1 VVVRVRKGEDA
12 VAVVVFGLLL
22 WEAEAIVE
30 EGKFGAG
37 KVRIVGLSLLVIWL
51 ILLTYASASG
61 EEVEVLDQESR
72 FLPPAAGVRDAAE
85 E

>member
-1 VVVRVRKGEDA
+1 VVVRVWKGED
-12 VAVVVFGLLL
+12 VVVLWVALL
-22 WEAEAIVE
+22 WEVEAEE
-30 EGKFGAG
+30 EEEGGGKFGAG
-37 KVRIVGLSLLVIWL
+37 KVRMVGLSLLVIWL

-72 FLPPAAGVRDAAE
+72 FRPPAGVRAAAE